1 MDSLEPASNLLEYNE
16 ARYRILAEQ
25 SGVMITLHRPGD
37 WAYTAVNPAVEQ
49 LTGYRADELLG
60 LPAYELFHPEDAW
73 AMQHKLIPAIKKH
86 GTRTFRYR
94 SRNRQGLYRWVES
107 THRSIRDEQSG
118 ELKEI
123 IAVTREVQQEVE
135 AEQALQRLA
144 AVVEASADLVLLCDE
159 QLQVL
164 DLNRAARQALERP
177 ETDSESG
184 ERFSLRDYLSTES
197 VQKIRTI
204 ALQVAR
210 QKGRWQ
216 GAIRLNLPEGKD
228 GVWQLEQL
236 IATNTEPVYGLYSLI
251 IRDRSEEHAVQQALQ
266 DKQQQLAHSERLMS
280 LGEMASG
287 LAHEINQPL
296 ASLLNYARGGLRKLK
311 QKEDLAPQQL
321 SQLLTAME
329 KQAERAAA
337 IVQQLRSMVKK
348 TPHRPEIIELGQSL
362 REAVNF
368 VEQELEQQMVDIRW
382 QEPNG
387 KALVMADK
395 VQLQQVWV
403 NLLINALEAMA
414 QASER
419 RGSAKSGREI
429 KISIRESLI
438 PETQSSDWQVE
449 ICDQGAGISVDR
461 MTQIFEPYYSSK
473 SSGLG
478 LGLSISRS
486 IIESLGGGIDVDSD
500 GKSYSCVKVR
510 LAACREVQER

>member
-60 LPAYELFHPEDAW
+60 VPAYELFHPEDAW

-94 SRNRQGLYRWVES
+94 TRDKFGEYRWVES
-107 THRSIRDEQSG
+107 TQRSIRDESSG

-135 AEQALQRLA
+135 AEQAVQRLA
-144 AVVEASADLVLLCDE
+144 DVVEASADMVLLCDE
-159 QLQVL
+159 QLQVK
-164 DLNRAARQALERP
+164 DLNSAAKQALGREQYD
-177 ETDSESG
+177 EV
-184 ERFSLRDYLSTES
+184 FSLRECLSTES

-210 QKGRWQ
+210 QKGRWK
-216 GAIRLNLPEGKD
+216 GALRLKLAGQKEGL
-228 GVWQLEQL
+228 WQLEQL
-236 IATNTEPVYGLYSLI
+236 IATKTEPVYGLYSLI
-251 IRDRSEEHAVQQALQ
+251 IRDRSEELAVQQALQ
-266 DKQQQLAHSERLMS
+266 DKQQQLALSERLMS

-296 ASLLNYARGGLRKLK
+296 ASLLNYARGGLRKIKREESLSPEQLK
-311 QKEDLAPQQL
+311 KLL
-321 SQLLTAME
+321 SAME

-337 IVQQLRSMVKK
+337 IVQQLRAMVKK
-348 TPHRPEIIELGQSL
+348 NPPRPELIELRQSL
-362 REAVNF
+362 REAAEYVA
-368 VEQELEQQMVDIRW
+368 QELEQQAVKLVFQVPR
-382 QEPNG
+382 E
-387 KALVMADK
+387 KAWVMADK

-414 QASER
+414 DSVHLDA
-419 RGSAKSGREI
+419 AKLNEDSREI
-429 KISIRESLI
+429 KISIEEQLEDRSKGRY
-438 PETQSSDWQVE
+438 WQVAVS
-449 ICDQGAGISVDR
+449 DQGAGIQAQAIKQV
-461 MTQIFEPYYSSK
+461 FEPYYSSK

-486 IIESLGGGIDVDSD
+486 IIESLGGRIEVESD
-500 GKSYSCVKVR
+500 GSSYSCFKVR
-510 LAACREVQER
+510 LAAAGENI

>member
-1 MDSLEPASNLLEYNE
+1 MDSLEPTSNLLEYNE

-60 LPAYELFHPEDAW
+60 MPAYEMFHPDDAW

-94 SRNRQGLYRWVES
+94 SRNKQEQYRWVES
-107 THRSIRDEQSG
+107 THRSIRDPKSG

-135 AEQALQRLA
+135 AEQAVQRLA
-144 AVVEASADLVLLCDE
+144 AVVEASADLVLFCDE

-164 DLNRAARQALERP
+164 DLNTSAKQALGLENRP
-177 ETDSESG
+177 RAELT
-184 ERFSLRDYLSTES
+184 RFSLKDHLATES
-197 VQKIRTI
+197 IQKIRTI

-210 QKGRWQ
+210 QKGRWK
-216 GAIRLNLPEGKD
+216 GTIRLNVPGREQN
-228 GVWQLEQL
+228 VWQLEQL
-236 IATNTEPVYGLYSLI
+236 ISTNAEPVYGSYSLI
-251 IRDRSEEHAVQQALQ
+251 IRDRSEEHAVQSALQ

-311 QKEDLAPQQL
+311 REDEFGPQKLTT
-321 SQLLTAME
+321 LLTAME

-337 IVQQLRSMVKK
+337 IVQQLRAMVKK
-348 TPHRPEIIELGQSL
+348 TPHRPELIELQHSL
-362 REAVNF
+362 EEAVNF
-368 VEQELEQQMVDIRW
+368 VEQELEQQSVNIVW
-382 QEPNG
+382 QLP
-387 KALVMADK
+387 KQSASVMADK

-403 NLLINALEAMA
+403 NLLMNGLEAI
-414 QASER
+414 QHN
-419 RGSAKSGREI
+419 
-429 KISIRESLI
+429 
-438 PETQSSDWQVE
+438 QSSIKTKE
-449 ICDQGAGISVDR
+449 IHISVELLSAPEISRKQWQISFKDLGNGIGEDKLPL
-461 MTQIFEPYYSSK
+461 IFEPYFSSK
-473 SSGLG
+473 ASGLG

-500 GKSYSCVKVR
+500 GESYSCFKIR
-510 LAACREVQER
+510 LAACEKSL

>member
-37 WAYTAVNPAVEQ
+37 WAYSAVNPAVEQ

-94 SRNRQGLYRWVES
+94 SRNRQGEYRWVES

-164 DLNRAARQALERP
+164 DLNRAARQALGR
-177 ETDSESG
+177 SESG
-184 ERFSLRDYLSTES
+184 AEPQERFSLRDYLSTES

-210 QKGRWQ
+210 QKGRWK
-216 GAIRLNLPEGKD
+216 GAIRLDFPGRKEGF
-228 GVWQLEQL
+228 WQLEQL
-236 IATNTEPVYGLYSLI
+236 ISTHTEPVYGLYSLI
-251 IRDRSEEHAVQQALQ
+251 IRDRTEEQAVQQALQ

-311 QKEDLAPQQL
+311 QAETISPDKLT
-321 SQLLTAME
+321 QLLSAME

-337 IVQQLRSMVKK
+337 IVRQLRSMVKK
-348 TPHRPEIIELGQSL
+348 TPLRPELIDLEQSL

-368 VEQELEQQMVDIRW
+368 VEQELEQQSVNIRW
-382 QEPNG
+382 DKPQG
-387 KALVMADK
+387 KAQVMADK

-414 QASER
+414 Q
-419 RGSAKSGREI
+419 SGDRSGNNNAQREI
-429 KISIRESLI
+429 NISIQALNKA
-438 PETQSSDWQVE
+438 ETHSQDWQVD
-449 ICDQGAGISVDR
+449 IVDQGGGISAEE
-461 MTQIFEPYYSSK
+461 MTHIFEPYYSSK
-473 SSGLG
+473 SSGMG

-486 IIESLGGGIDVDSD
+486 IVESLGGGIDVDSD
-500 GKSYSCVKVR
+500 GQSYSCFRIR
-510 LAACREVQER
+510 LAASR

>member
-60 LPAYELFHPEDAW
+60 VPAYELFHPEDAW

-94 SRNRQGLYRWVES
+94 SRNRHGLYRWVES
-107 THRSIRDEQSG
+107 THRSIRDEHSG

-164 DLNRAARQALERP
+164 DLNSAARQALGRSENVA
-177 ETDSESG
+177 ETA

-216 GAIRLNLPEGKD
+216 GAIRLNLPSGKEGF
-228 GVWQLEQL
+228 WQLEQL
-236 IATNTEPVYGLYSLI
+236 IATQTEPVYGLYSLI
-251 IRDRSEEHAVQQALQ
+251 IRDRTEEQAVQQALQ

-311 QKEDLAPQQL
+311 QDEVLGPDKLKSLL
-321 SQLLTAME
+321 SAME

-348 TPHRPEIIELGQSL
+348 SPHRPEIIELGQSL
-362 REAVNF
+362 REAAGF
-368 VEQELEQQMVDIRW
+368 VEQELEQQLVDIHWR
-382 QEPNG
+382 EPNG
-387 KALVMADK
+387 QALVMADK

-403 NLLINALEAMA
+403 NLLINALESMA
-414 QASER
+414 HHNKRTGKNKTA
-419 RGSAKSGREI
+419 REI
-429 KISIRESLI
+429 KIVIRELEKPDS
-438 PETQSSDWQVE
+438 QNKDWQVE
-449 ICDQGAGISVDR
+449 IWDKGAGIPADNIA
-461 MTQIFEPYYSSK
+461 QIFEPYYSSK

-486 IIESLGGGIDVDSD
+486 IIENLGGGIDVESD
-500 GKSYSCVKVR
+500 GKSFSCFKVR
-510 LAACREVQER
+510 LAACRKES